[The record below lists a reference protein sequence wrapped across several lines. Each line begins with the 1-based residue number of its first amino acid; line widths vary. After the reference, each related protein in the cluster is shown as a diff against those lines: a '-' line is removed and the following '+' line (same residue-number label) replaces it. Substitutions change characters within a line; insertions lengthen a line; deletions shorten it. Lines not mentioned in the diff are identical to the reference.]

1 MIINPT
7 STVSTGDFIVY
18 QYGTHHGV
26 LSYAIY
32 PDDNGVSRQ
41 EPNTGELILGYPA
54 VGLRNRLK
62 VILRGSGSYGLQ
74 NQHTAYVRLYNGA
87 TLLGEQSVVLYHQ
100 SLQTTVLTFNFTS
113 QNLSQPRVGVYT
125 FQFIPLS
132 RVPAPDYINLTM
144 LVIEDDNTNDTPP
157 PYRKTE
163 LVPIN
168 DLRAPYWMMVVETN
182 TDDPIAIPKGFQLVS
197 LHPPL
202 RFENNQVLPPNT
214 GGRTDTYFLTLRE
227 G

>member
-1 MIINPT
+1 MIVNPI
-7 STVSTGDFIVY
+7 STVSHGNFSVY
-18 QYGTHHGV
+18 PTGTHHDALVYALDPDGDGV
-26 LSYAIY
+26 IR
-32 PDDNGVSRQ
+32 P

-54 VGLRNRLK
+54 LGLRSSLK
-62 VILRGSGSYGLQ
+62 VILRGSGAYGLQ
-74 NQHTAYVRLYNGA
+74 TQHTAYVRLYNGT
-87 TLLGEQSVVLYHQ
+87 TLLGEQSVMLYDQ
-100 SLQTTVLTFNFTS
+100 SLQTTMLTFSFNQ

-125 FQFIPLS
+125 FQTLPLS
-132 RVPAPDYINLTM
+132 QMPAPDYINLTM
-144 LVIEDDNTNDTPP
+144 LVLEDDDKTNTPP

-182 TDDPIAIPKGFQLVS
+182 TDDPIEIPDGFQVVS

-202 RFENNQVLPPNT
+202 RYDNKQVLPPDT
-214 GGRTDTYFLTLRE
+214 GGRTETYFLTIRE

>member
-7 STVSTGDFIVY
+7 STVSTGNFIVY
-18 QYGTHHGV
+18 PSGTHHDALV
-26 LSYAIY
+26 YALN
-32 PDDNGVSRQ
+32 PDGDGVSRA
-41 EPNTGELILGYPA
+41 EPNTGELILAYPA
-54 VGLRNRLK
+54 LGLRSSLK
-62 VILRGSGSYGLQ
+62 VILRGSGAYALKS
-74 NQHTAYVRLYNGA
+74 QHTAYVRLYNGA
-87 TLLGEQSVVLYHQ
+87 TLLGEQSVVLYDQ
-100 SLQTTVLTFNFTS
+100 SLQTTVLTFNFTI

-132 RVPAPDYINLTM
+132 QMPAPDYINLTM
-144 LVIEDDNTNDTPP
+144 LVIEDDEKNDTPP

-182 TDDPIAIPKGFQLVS
+182 TDDPIAIPEGFQLVS

-202 RFENNQVLPPNT
+202 RFENNQVLPPDT